1 MIASHAAPGAAQ
13 PFDTVADTYDDLFEQ
28 SSVTRAIRNV
38 VHKSCAKYFHPGDHL
53 LELNCGT
60 GTDAQFLTATG
71 IRVTATDASPSMIE
85 RARSKLSAELSSGM
99 AEVEVMGFED
109 LASLRELKF
118 DGVLSNFG
126 GLNCALKPERV
137 LHDVALRMKPAGAF
151 IACLMNRRC
160 AWEMMSFLVRGKFDE
175 AFRRRRQAEVKVG
188 HLRIPVTY
196 YTPRSFSRLLH
207 TYFIVEEIYG
217 LNILSP
223 GPNSRGFV
231 ARFPGI
237 TKFLL
242 GADRFVRG
250 FPPFSGLGDHFVVVA
265 RRRM

>member
-1 MIASHAAPGAAQ
+1 MIASHAAQSTAQ
-13 PFDTVADTYDDLFEQ
+13 PFDSVADAYDEWFEK

-85 RARSKLSAELSSGM
+85 RARSKLSGELASGLAEL
-99 AEVEVMGFED
+99 EVLAFED
-109 LASLRELKF
+109 LASLPETAF

-126 GLNCALKPERV
+126 GLNCARDPDRV
-137 LHDVALRMKPAGAF
+137 LHEVALRMKPGGAF
-151 IACLMNRRC
+151 IACLLNRRC
-160 AWEMMSFLVRGKFDE
+160 AWEMMSFLARGKFAE
-175 AFRRRRQAEVKVG
+175 ALRRHRQAEVKVG
-188 HLRIPVTY
+188 HIMVPVTY
-196 YTPRSFSRLLH
+196 YTPRSFSRLLR

-231 ARFPGI
+231 AKFPGI

-250 FPPFSGLGDHFVVVA
+250 LPPFSGLGDHFVVVA
-265 RRRM
+265 RRRL